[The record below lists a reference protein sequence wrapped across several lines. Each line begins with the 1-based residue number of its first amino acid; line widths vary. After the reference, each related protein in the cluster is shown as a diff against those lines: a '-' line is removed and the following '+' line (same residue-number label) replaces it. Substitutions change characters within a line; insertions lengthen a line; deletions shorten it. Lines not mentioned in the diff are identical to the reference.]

1 MSGEPNKLSQFWQ
14 ELKRR
19 KVIKVIA
26 MYAGV
31 AYILIELAGN
41 VTEPLH
47 LPEWIPT
54 FVILLLV
61 IGFPITIILSWI
73 FDVTPEGIKKT
84 ESIEEVAE
92 QKSAPIPTKRGLKK
106 SDVIIAVLFVVVCIL
121 LYPRVFKTDKFKNI
135 RDEDGKI
142 SIAVMPFQ
150 NMTNDTLWDVWQM
163 GIQNELI
170 TYLSRSEELSVRQL
184 LTMNDILMQTG
195 ELNAASFTPA
205 MASDISSKLEAN
217 SFIIGSIKTS
227 ADIVRINAHL
237 IDTYS
242 KETYKTFQ
250 IDGNR
255 EDDLFAMTDS
265 LSWLI
270 RNFLEISELKKE
282 LVADFNRWATTTS
295 VEALQLYIQ
304 GVNAFSRTDFAAAV
318 DHFNSALKIDS
329 NFVMARGLLIYS
341 YKNLGKHKEA
351 IQVMERAILDTES
364 LPYEY
369 QLLFKWVRAD
379 FDKDPQMC
387 IKYLEQFLEYESQS
401 RNFTWQIGWEHM
413 RIGQFEKAAVYF
425 EKAFEID
432 LQWGGGWQLPWFYT
446 APGRVYHELENHE
459 RENEI
464 YEMGLRVI
472 PDDRGIIYQQAICA
486 LSQGDTA
493 EASRLIEHL
502 RSLVEELGVGAWAQ
516 VAESVIYEEAG
527 DLDMAEKLLRTSL
540 TMSHDSTVHIYG
552 LARFLIRN
560 EINVEEGMN
569 WIKQLLEGNPDD
581 WVYLYLEGMG
591 LYQQGKYDE
600 AYEALQRSWELRSN
614 YNHEH
619 YLLLQEAGQARASQN
634 N

>member
-1 MSGEPNKLSQFWQ
+1 
-14 ELKRR
+14 
-19 KVIKVIA
+19 

-84 ESIEEVAE
+84 ESIEEAVE
-92 QKSAPIPTKRGLKK
+92 QESASVPSKRGLK
-106 SDVIIAVLFVVVCIL
+106 STDVIIAVLFVAVCIL

-135 RDEDGKI
+135 RDEDGRI

-170 TYLSRSEELSVRQL
+170 TYLSRSEELSVRPFQ
-184 LTMNDILMQTG
+184 TMNNILMQTG
-195 ELNAASFTPA
+195 DINTASFTPA
-205 MASDISSKLEAN
+205 IASDISSKLETN

-255 EDDLFAMTDS
+255 KDDLFAMTDS

-270 RNFLEISELKKE
+270 LNFLEISELRKE
-282 LVADFNRWATTTS
+282 LDSDFKSWATTTS
-295 VEALQLYIQ
+295 VEALQWYIQ
-304 GVNAFSRTDFAAAV
+304 GVNAFTKTDYAAAV
-318 DHFNSALKIDS
+318 DHLTSALKIDS
-329 NFVMARGLLIYS
+329 NFIMARGILIYA
-341 YKNLGKHKEA
+341 YGNQGKHKEA
-351 IQVMERAILDTES
+351 LQVLDRAFLDIES
-364 LPYEY
+364 LSYY
-369 QLLFKWVRAD
+369 HQVFLKYARTTFQ
-379 FDKDPQMC
+379 KDPHAG
-387 IKYLEQFLEYESQS
+387 IKYLEQILEYDPQL
-401 RNFTWQIGWEHM
+401 RGPTWQIGLEHM
-413 RIGQFEKAAVYF
+413 RIGQLEKAAVYF

-432 LQWGGGWQLPWFYT
+432 LQWGGGWQWPAFYT
-446 APGRVYHELENHE
+446 LPGMVYHELGNHE
-459 RENEI
+459 REWEI
-464 YEMGLRVI
+464 YEMGLRAI
-472 PDDRGIIYQQAICA
+472 PDERRIIYWQAICT
-486 LSQGDTA
+486 LSQQDTI
-493 EASRLIEHL
+493 EATRLIEHH
-502 RSLVEELGVGAWAQ
+502 RSLVEDLGWGGWTQ
-516 VAESVIYEEAG
+516 VVESEIYEEAG
-527 DLDMAEKLLRTSL
+527 DFDRAEKFLRSAL
-540 TMSHDSTVHIYG
+540 KSSNDSTVHIYG

-569 WIKQLLEGNPDD
+569 WIEQLLEGDRDD
-581 WVYLYLEGMG
+581 WEYLYLEGMG
-591 LYQQGKYDE
+591 LYQQEKYDE
-600 AYEALQRSWELRSN
+600 AYEALQRSWELRP
-614 YNHEH
+614 YYDHEH
-619 YLLLQEAGQARASQN
+619 YLLLQEARQALTAQ
-634 N
+634 

>member
-1 MSGEPNKLSQFWQ
+1 MPPGSNKLSQFWQ

-31 AYILIELAGN
+31 AYILIELASN
-41 VTEPLH
+41 VAEPLH
-47 LPEWIPT
+47 LPEWFPT

-92 QKSAPIPTKRGLKK
+92 QKSASIPTKRGLKT
-106 SDVIIAVLFVVVCIL
+106 SDVIIGVLFAAVCVL
-121 LYPRVFKTDKFKNI
+121 LYPRVFNADKFKNI
-135 RDEDGKI
+135 RDEDGRI

-170 TYLSRSEELSVRQL
+170 TNLSRSEELSVRQL

-195 ELNAASFTPA
+195 ELNAASFTLA
-205 MASDISSKLEAN
+205 IARDISSKLETN

-255 EDDLFAMTDS
+255 GDDLFSLTDS

-270 RNFLEISELKKE
+270 RNFLEISELRKE
-282 LVADFNRWATTTS
+282 LDSEFNRWATTTS
-295 VEALQLYIQ
+295 VEALQCYIQ
-304 GVNAFSRTDFAAAV
+304 GVNAFSRTDYSVAV

-329 NFVMARGLLIYS
+329 NFTMVRGMLIYS
-341 YKNLGKHKEA
+341 YVNQGKHDEA
-351 IQVMERAILDTES
+351 IQVMDRAFLDIES
-364 LPYEY
+364 LPYYHQVLLKYTRTSY
-369 QLLFKWVRAD
+369 Q
-379 FDKDPQMC
+379 KDPHAC
-387 IKYLEQFLEYESQS
+387 IKYIEQLLEYDPQL
-401 RNFTWQIGWEHM
+401 RGATWQIGMEHM
-413 RIGQFEKAAVYF
+413 RIGQLEKAAVYY
-425 EKAFEID
+425 EKALEID
-432 LQWGGGWQLPWFYT
+432 RQWGGGWNWPGFYT

-459 RENEI
+459 REWEI
-464 YEMGLRVI
+464 YEMGLAAI
-472 PDDRGIIYQQAICA
+472 PDNRGIIFRQAICA
-486 LSQGDTA
+486 LSQRDTA
-493 EASRLIEHL
+493 EATRLIEHQ
-502 RSLVEELGVGAWAQ
+502 RSLFEELGWGAWSQ
-516 VAESVIYEEAG
+516 VSESEIYEEAG
-527 DLDMAEKLLRTSL
+527 YLDRAEKLLRTAL
-540 TMSHDSTVHIYG
+540 TLSPDSPESTYG

-560 EINVEEGMN
+560 EISVEEGMN
-569 WIKQLLEGNPDD
+569 WIKLLLEGDRDN
-581 WVYLYLEGMG
+581 WKYLYSKGIG
-591 LYQQGKYDE
+591 LYHQEKYDE
-600 AYEALQRSWELRSN
+600 AYEALQRSWELRPK
-614 YNHEH
+614 YGHEH
-619 YLLLQEAGQARASQN
+619 YLLLQEAKQARAAQ
-634 N
+634 